1 MQSGDIGQRRIK
13 VVLVDDHAIV
23 REGLRALLDNTEMQV
38 VGEAASGREAVQVV
52 AATHPDVVLMDVR
65 MSDMDGLAAT
75 KLIKHEYPK
84 TAVIILTSFENKEYL
99 REAILHGAAGYLLK
113 GASQAQLVNA
123 IGLVM
128 EGNALFDTR
137 TLNEL
142 LAESR
147 VAKALAGEQVP
158 TAIGQLSERERQT
171 LQLIAR
177 GMTNKEIADTLG
189 YSVGTIKNV
198 IQEIIQ
204 TLGVS
209 DRTQA
214 AVAAMEAGLIDL

>member
-1 MQSGDIGQRRIK
+1 MEGEDRSTGRIK
-13 VVLVDDHAIV
+13 VVLADDHAIV
-23 REGLRALLDNTEMQV
+23 REGIRALLDNTEVRV
-38 VGEAASGREAVQVV
+38 VGDAASGREAVQVV
-52 AATHPDVVLMDVR
+52 AATHPDVVLMDVQ
-65 MSDMDGLAAT
+65 MPDMDGLAAT
-75 KLIKHEYPK
+75 KLIKQEYPK

-113 GASQAQLVNA
+113 GASQTQLVDA
-123 IGLVM
+123 ICLVM
-128 EGNALFDTR
+128 DGNTLLDTR
-137 TLNEL
+137 MLNEL
-142 LAESR
+142 LTESR

-158 TAIGQLSERERQT
+158 AAIGQLSKRERQI

-189 YSVGTIKNV
+189 YSVGTIKNG